1 MSGMVWFTSH
11 RGGSLAGDGLN
22 SGSNRF
28 IHFCQSGSNFL
39 LSFSNDNANSWSVT
53 TGSPSGTDLVRG
65 WLSSLF
71 ARASQSSA
79 DMAETFGFAGPC
91 WALHCTFCVDASS
104 SEDKALRVI
113 LPMRIVFNL

>member
-28 IHFCQSGSNFL
+28 IHFCQSGSSFL
-39 LSFSNDNANSWSVT
+39 LSFSNDNSSSWSVT

-65 WLSSLF
+65 WVSSSF
-71 ARASQSSA
+71 ACAGQSSA
-79 DMAETFGFAGPC
+79 DTAETFGFAGPC
-91 WALHCTFCVDASS
+91 WALRRAFCVDASS
-104 SEDKALRVI
+104 SEDKALRVCS
-113 LPMRIVFNL
+113 PMRMVFDS